1 MRANSLQ
8 QTDVPQ
14 LFSYTS
20 RRDAFNGV
28 IGVFSFLFLIET
40 LLFALIIFIIHNDII
55 RLLLICGWLGLS
67 LYTLFGFLLAPLRT
81 KHQLTDTQ
89 FIVHYGLDKIVIPR
103 NAIVSVQHVHEK
115 LELFQNVRAQNQK
128 NKQRIVA
135 CFSDHGQV
143 LLQLDQ
149 LYTFKVDNVNQP
161 VVRILINVDDRD
173 SLLHA
178 LSVPAALTGQS
189 IRPITHPTAVPLPT
203 PQPTRISTHID
214 PIQVNSESS
223 IRVQNLTRRYGAF
236 TAVDQLNLAV
246 RPGEIYG
253 FLGANGAGKT
263 TSMKMM
269 VGLLRPTQGCA
280 VINGHDVWSD
290 PLAAK
295 AAFGYVPDR
304 ALLYE
309 RLSGREFLAFLAQ
322 MRGIS
327 HSVAA
332 THIDELLALLEL
344 ADHAERPASAYS
356 FGMKRKLALAGALLH
371 QPPVLILDEPLNGL
385 DPRSARRLKDLLV
398 DLAAGGRTIF
408 LSTHDLA
415 TAESICHRVGILH
428 AGRLLAEGST
438 QDLRQLAAAPD
449 LESVFL
455 NLTATQL
462 EHIA

>member
-1 MRANSLQ
+1 MQ
-8 QTDVPQ
+8 QKDVPQ

-20 RRDAFNGV
+20 RRDAFQGI
-28 IGVFSFLFLIET
+28 IGVFSFLLLLET
-40 LLFALIIFIIHNDII
+40 LVFALIIFIIHNDIV
-55 RLLLICGWLGLS
+55 RFLLICGWLGLS

-89 FIVHYGLDKIVIPR
+89 FVVHYGLDKLVIPR
-103 NAIVSVQHVHEK
+103 NAIVAAQPLHEK

-135 CFSDHGQV
+135 CFSEHGQV

-149 LYTFKVDNVNQP
+149 LHTFKVDNVSQP
-161 VVRILINVDDRD
+161 VARILVNVDDRD
-173 SLLHA
+173 GLLRA
-178 LSVPAALTGQS
+178 LNVPATLTAQS
-189 IRPITHPTAVPLPT
+189 TRPTTHSTVATLPA
-203 PQPTRISTHID
+203 PQPTLISTNIA
-214 PIQVNSESS
+214 PIQVNSESA
-223 IRVQNLTRRYGAF
+223 ICVQNLTRRYGDF
-236 TAVDQLNLAV
+236 VAVDQLNLV
-246 RPGEIYG
+246 VQPGEIYG

-263 TSMKMM
+263 TSMKMI

-280 VINGHDVWSD
+280 VIHGHDVWSD

-295 AAFGYVPDR
+295 TAFGYVPDR

-322 MRGIS
+322 LRGIS
-327 HSVAA
+327 RSVAE
-332 THIDELLALLEL
+332 TRIDELLAMLEL

-371 QPPVLILDEPLNGL
+371 QPSVLILDEPLNGL
-385 DPRSARRLKDLLV
+385 DPRSARRLKDLFIN
-398 DLAAGGRTIF
+398 LAARGRTIF

-415 TAESICHRVGILH
+415 TAESICHRVGIIH
-428 AGRLLAEGST
+428 AGRLLVEGST
-438 QDLRQLAAAPD
+438 RELRQMASAPD

-455 NLTATQL
+455 NLTAAPTEQTV
-462 EHIA
+462 